1 MKIAP
6 EAAMSLKETVRAY
19 WELNP
24 CGASPRIVGTL
35 PRGSREW
42 FDEIEEHRYRV
53 EPFIHAVAQFTRHRG
68 KRVLEVGVG
77 TGTDFLQWVR
87 AGADCV
93 GVDVTEEAVQLTRA
107 RMDCYGLAAQVIHS
121 DAANL
126 PFPDASFDLV
136 YSWGVVHHCEDP
148 GAVLR
153 EIRRVLRPGG
163 TFIGMMYRRRSL
175 VAFKLWVWHG
185 LMRGRPWR
193 TFADVIWHHMESV
206 GTKAYT
212 AAELRQLFAG
222 FSDFSA
228 QPILTPYDT
237 KRLPRVMTAFLPD
250 SWGWFTALTAT
261 R

>member
-1 MKIAP
+1 
-6 EAAMSLKETVRAY
+6 
-19 WELNP
+19 
-24 CGASPRIVGTL
+24 
-35 PRGSREW
+35 
-42 FDEIEEHRYRV
+42 
-53 EPFIHAVAQFTRHRG
+53 
-68 KRVLEVGVG
+68 
-77 TGTDFLQWVR
+77 
-87 AGADCV
+87 
-93 GVDVTEEAVQLTRA
+93 
-107 RMDCYGLAAQVIHS
+107 MDCYGLAAQVIHS